1 MPWPPAQPPGGSTV
15 PRGTEQAAR
24 RTARTSARL
33 TARPR
38 LKRPSHQESDT
49 EPARPDQ
56 NPGVRFPRLPP
67 NPPSPLRVPSVLPP
81 GAAGRREAAK
91 PRGTTRGGPA
101 ATAPGTRPS
110 RPLPGSTKA
119 RAPGAGSGAGA
130 RPEGST
136 AANPP
141 RAEPSRTAPLSAHA
155 GTFLLGIALGRAAR
169 APVTWQAS
177 PRGVATKKPPARP
190 HRLPFQL
197 WRQQSRRSSL
207 GCPVT
212 SREGA
217 VPTEESV
224 AHARFS
230 AQAWRA
236 LWCCRASGGAS
247 PCEVVTLS
255 RESRAAFRLLGLW
268 VGAGEIL
275 RVVFDLHAGLSHSDL
290 TGMMDAVLTARGN
303 KQLVI

>member
-1 MPWPPAQPPGGSTV
+1 M

-56 NPGVRFPRLPP
+56 NPGVRFPRL
-67 NPPSPLRVPSVLPP
+67 PPSPLRVPSVLPP

-169 APVTWQAS
+169 APCLLQPCPWTILQPCSA
-177 PRGVATKKPPARP
+177 RGEGSGRPTAQSATA
-190 HRLPFQL
+190 
-197 WRQQSRRSSL
+197 
-207 GCPVT
+207 
-212 SREGA
+212 
-217 VPTEESV
+217 
-224 AHARFS
+224 
-230 AQAWRA
+230 
-236 LWCCRASGGAS
+236 
-247 PCEVVTLS
+247 
-255 RESRAAFRLLGLW
+255 
-268 VGAGEIL
+268 L
-275 RVVFDLHAGLSHSDL
+275 RVQPWAQKWLS
-290 TGMMDAVLTARGN
+290 AVVSGN
-303 KQLVI
+303 S

>member
-1 MPWPPAQPPGGSTV
+1 MPWLPAQPPGGSTV

-110 RPLPGSTKA
+110 APEPTPSGEHQGPST
-119 RAPGAGSGAGA
+119 GAGG

-207 GCPVT
+207 GCLVT

-217 VPTEESV
+217 VLTEECR
-224 AHARFS
+224 ACAFQ

-236 LWCCRASGGAS
+236 LWCSLASGGAS

-290 TGMMDAVLTARGN
+290 TGMMDAMLTARGN